1 MLDAKIASTGGDLYT
16 LVGIKLKRVRD
27 SIYGMRPPRSLRRVT
42 GSALTIPA
50 TLTYLGITEAG
61 VDANRPGW
69 NLTDY
74 WKLFGLSIQAVGETR
89 YYEWDGPVDFD
100 TWTRQYSAI
109 AGNQNLAQTYTI
121 DYQNRLYL
129 SDTPTGSDT
138 WSALLHYYSTP
149 PAIISGNSP
158 EVDVQ
163 FHHMFSLGTVIQF
176 PNYFR
181 GEERQALL
189 GLYTQEYQSALKEY
203 LRDTPA
209 FKSRWRRRPFVK
221 RIESTKTINW
231 GTGETS

>member
-1 MLDAKIASTGGDLYT
+1 MLDAKISASSGDLYT

-27 SIYGMRPPRSLRRVT
+27 GIYGMRPPRSLRRQTSTVL
-42 GSALTIPA
+42 SIPS
-50 TLTYLGITEAG
+50 TLIYLGVTEAT

-69 NLTDY
+69 NLSDY
-74 WKLFGLSIQAVGETR
+74 WKIFGLTIQATGDTR
-89 YYEWDGPVDFD
+89 YYDWDGPVDYD

-109 AGNQNLAQTYTI
+109 AGNQNLSLTYTM
-121 DYQNRLYL
+121 DYLNRIYL
-129 SDTPTGSDT
+129 SDLPTDLDT
-138 WSALLHYYSTP
+138 WNAILHYYADP
-149 PAIISGNSP
+149 PAIVAGNEP

-163 FHHMFSLGTVIQF
+163 FQHMFSLGAVLQF
-176 PNYFR
+176 PNHFR

-189 GLYTQEYQSALKEY
+189 PLYTSQYQSALSQY

-209 FKSRWRRRPFVK
+209 FKSRWRRRPFIK